1 MATGDR
7 DLTARMKRCRT
18 WAGEWHGTIY
28 RSTTPAY
35 AASKDML
42 SGEGSRRHGGRW
54 NAPGTFPAVYGSLD
68 PETAMAEALAHFR
81 YYGIP
86 LAAAM
91 PRIFV
96 AIDVALSTVL
106 DVQDRRVLQT
116 LGVTRARI
124 VHSNWRALGTEGE
137 RPVTQVIG
145 EAACAAGL
153 EAILVPSSARNGGGN
168 LVSFPG
174 NLGAAARL
182 AVRRPES

>member
-1 MATGDR
+1 
-7 DLTARMKRCRT
+7 MKHCRSS
-18 WAGEWHGTIY
+18 AGEWRGTIY

-42 SGEGSRRHGGRW
+42 SGEGSRRYGGRW

-86 LAAAM
+86 LESAM

-96 AIDVALSTVL
+96 AIDVLLSRVL
-106 DVQDRRVLQT
+106 DLRDRQVLRA

-124 VHSNWRALGTEGE
+124 VHCNWRALGAEGE
-137 RPVTQVIG
+137 RPVTQIIG
-145 EAACAAGL
+145 EAACTVSL
-153 EAILVPSSARNGGGN
+153 EAILVPSSARNGGSN
-168 LVSFPG
+168 LVAFPG
-174 NLGAAARL
+174 SLGPAARL
-182 AVRRPES
+182 TIRKP